1 MMLCIGAQ
9 ILRGR
14 DIHVLVRFAVSV
26 DSFCA
31 EHAEG
36 LYALITRDRG
46 ENGSRTE
53 VIPLDLSGLD
63 VGDMPHPPRPFYDGA
78 PNAPPYLLTTVS
90 EDATLDTA
98 NSRSG
103 VVGPSVLAS
112 GSNNFNDTGSSISQN
127 VNEAAT

>member
-1 MMLCIGAQ
+1 MATLMMLCIGAQ
-9 ILRGR
+9 RLRGR
-14 DIHVLVRFAVSV
+14 NIHVFVRLVLFAVSV

-63 VGDMPHPPRPFYDGA
+63 VRNMPHPPRPFYDGA

-90 EDATLDTA
+90 EDATLIL
-98 NSRSG
+98 RILVG
-103 VVGPSVLAS
+103 VL
-112 GSNNFNDTGSSISQN
+112 
-127 VNEAAT
+127 